1 MGKQSNIMLLI
12 VMYGSAFLAGFN
24 ENLMNMGLM
33 AMMSEYGVDSI
44 TAQWTVTGY
53 MIVAT
58 IVVTAMAFLYRRFKL
73 RLLFFVGALFAV
85 LGSALG
91 LFATSFEMLMA
102 ARLLQAFGAGMF
114 IPMMMNTILLVVPK
128 NRLGSYM
135 AIGGC
140 MISFGPAFAPV
151 VCGFLVTSI
160 GWHSVFMVPL
170 VGMIVI
176 VLIGIVSVRNFDND
190 AAHLDVLSLLLSAV
204 LLFTLSFGLSQ
215 LSVNLFAGSIS
226 LGVAVL
232 SAVFFVIRQGKVE
245 YPLIDLRPMSRSTF
259 WPATLLVFVAMLIT
273 FSLSV
278 LLPLYFEGSLGMS
291 ALFAGLVILVPVLAN
306 CGATIV
312 GGRIMDAKGEWPLLP
327 AGFLLM
333 VIGVAGMAVVSVA
346 MSVPLMFVA
355 ALVAYAG
362 VGLVFSPSQTAGL
375 RTLPP
380 RENPFGVAI
389 MTTMTQIAACI
400 GPSLFVGVMSGSQA
414 GSLAAGASS
423 ESATATGFSAAI
435 FVAFVFAVIGF
446 IAALLFA
453 FKAKQASESGET
465 GRAQEDEGPLSRIS
479 LSSLVDPNPVL
490 FSATDPVFVAMRTM
504 VENGIEGAPVVDDED
519 KLAGYL
525 SDGDIMRFLAE
536 KHPTFTTS
544 YSFVEAANNQTIDE
558 RMKELMDLPVNRIC
572 TENAVTLPMNASL
585 KRACNLLSQK
595 RIKNV
600 PLVDE
605 GGRVVASLNR
615 ARFLRATMEVY
626 LDQKNLAR

>member
-12 VMYGSAFLAGFN
+12 VIYGSAFLAGFN

-73 RLLFFVGALFAV
+73 RMLFFVGAFFTV

-91 LFATSFEMLMA
+91 LFATNFEMIMT
-102 ARLLQAFGAGMF
+102 ARLLQALGAGMF
-114 IPMMMNTILLVVPK
+114 IPMMMNTILVVVPK

-140 MISFGPAFAPV
+140 MIGFGPAFAPV

-160 GWHSVFMVPL
+160 GWHSVFLVPL
-170 VGMIVI
+170 VAMIV
-176 VLIGIVSVRNFDND
+176 LALMGIVFVRNFDND
-190 AAHLDVLSLLLSAV
+190 AAHLDMLSLLLSAV

-215 LSVNLFAGSIS
+215 LSANLLVGLIS

-232 SAVFFVIRQGKVE
+232 STVAFIIRQGKVE

-259 WPATLLVFVAMLIT
+259 WPATLLVFVAMLIN

-278 LLPLYFEGSLGMS
+278 LLPLYFEGSLGMT
-291 ALFAGLVILVPVLAN
+291 AMFAGLVILIPVLAN
-306 CGATIV
+306 CGTTIV

-333 VIGVAGMAVVSVA
+333 AIGVAGMAAVSVS
-346 MSVPLMFVA
+346 MSAPLMFVA
-355 ALVAYAG
+355 ALIAYAG

-389 MTTMTQIAACI
+389 MTTMLQIAACI

-414 GSLAAGASS
+414 GSLDAGATF
-423 ESATATGFSAAI
+423 ESAAATGFSVAI
-435 FVAFVFAVIGF
+435 LVAFVFAAVGF

-453 FKAKQASESGET
+453 FKARRASESGES
-465 GRAQEDEGPLSRIS
+465 GRAQEDEGPLSRTN
-479 LSSLVDPNPVL
+479 LSSLADPSPVL
-490 FSATDPVFVAMRTM
+490 FSATAPVFVAMRAM
-504 VENGIEGAPVVDDED
+504 VENGIEGAPVVDGEG

-536 KHPTFTTS
+536 KHPTFTTP
-544 YSFVEAANNQTIDE
+544 YSFIEAANNQTIDE
-558 RMKELMDLPVNRIC
+558 RMKELMDLPVGRIC
-572 TENAVTLPMNASL
+572 TENAVTLPMNASFEQ
-585 KRACNLLSQK
+585 ACNLLSKQ
-595 RIKNV
+595 RIKTV
-600 PLVDE
+600 PLVDK

-615 ARFLRATMEVY
+615 PRLLRATMGVY